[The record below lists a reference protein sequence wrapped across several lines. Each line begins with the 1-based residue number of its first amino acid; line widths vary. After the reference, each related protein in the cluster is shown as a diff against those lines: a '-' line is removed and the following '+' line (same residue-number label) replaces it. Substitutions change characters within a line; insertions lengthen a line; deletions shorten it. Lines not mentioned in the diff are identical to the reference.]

1 MNVKVIS
8 WAESKHVW
16 FTYIFFYNFRIS
28 FEEVITE
35 TTQIRLLTLSEVKKT
50 VVTT

>member
-1 MNVKVIS
+1 MYGLRT
-8 WAESKHVW
+8 
-16 FTYIFFYNFRIS
+16 FFFYNFRIS
-28 FEEVITE
+28 FKEVITE